1 MVKSFEFSR
10 SPRILFGAGKIEE
23 ISGIA
28 KSYGN
33 DILLVTGKNSF
44 LNSKHGE
51 YLLHTFN
58 LTGIHY
64 HKLIVNAEPS
74 VYMVDQAVIANKN
87 NTIKCVIAVGG
98 GSTIDAG
105 KAISAMLY
113 KTESVRDFLEGVGTK
128 DHPGTKIPFIAV
140 PTTSGTG
147 TEATKNAV
155 ISEIGIHGFKKSLR
169 HDNLMPDYAIVD
181 PELTLNCPPDITT
194 ASGMDCFTQLV
205 ESYLSVKAGP
215 MTDALA
221 FDGIKYVK
229 NSLVRSWKWGQDIEA
244 RTGMSYAA
252 LLSGICLANAN
263 LGVVHGFASS
273 IGGLFAIPH
282 GTVCGTLM
290 AVSNK
295 ITVENLRK
303 NDDSGIALQK
313 FVLLGKLFSETENK
327 SDDWYIDAFIDFL
340 YAWTDLFKL
349 NKLSKYGV
357 TQKHFNAIISKTDVK
372 ANPVKL
378 SEADYYRILEE
389 RL

>member
-1 MVKSFEFSR
+1 
-10 SPRILFGAGKIEE
+10 
-23 ISGIA
+23 
-28 KSYGN
+28 
-33 DILLVTGKNSF
+33 
-44 LNSKHGE
+44 
-51 YLLHTFN
+51 
-58 LTGIHY
+58 
-64 HKLIVNAEPS
+64 
-74 VYMVDQAVIANKN
+74 
-87 NTIKCVIAVGG
+87 
-98 GSTIDAG
+98 
-105 KAISAMLY
+105 
-113 KTESVRDFLEGVGTK
+113 
-128 DHPGTKIPFIAV
+128 
-140 PTTSGTG
+140 
-147 TEATKNAV
+147 
-155 ISEIGIHGFKKSLR
+155 
-169 HDNLMPDYAIVD
+169 MPDYAIVD
-181 PELTLNCPPDITT
+181 PELALNCPPDITT

-303 NDDSGIALQK
+303 NNDSGIALQK

-357 TQKHFNAIISKTDVK
+357 TQKHFNVIISKTDVK

>member
-98 GSTIDAG
+98 GSAIDAG

-155 ISEIGIHGFKKSLR
+155 ISEIGVHGFK
-169 HDNLMPDYAIVD
+169 NLYGTITLCLTMPL
-181 PELTLNCPPDITT
+181 LTLN
-194 ASGMDCFTQLV
+194 L
-205 ESYLSVKAGP
+205 
-215 MTDALA
+215 
-221 FDGIKYVK
+221 
-229 NSLVRSWKWGQDIEA
+229 
-244 RTGMSYAA
+244 
-252 LLSGICLANAN
+252 
-263 LGVVHGFASS
+263 H
-273 IGGLFAIPH
+273 
-282 GTVCGTLM
+282 
-290 AVSNK
+290 
-295 ITVENLRK
+295 
-303 NDDSGIALQK
+303 
-313 FVLLGKLFSETENK
+313 
-327 SDDWYIDAFIDFL
+327 
-340 YAWTDLFKL
+340 
-349 NKLSKYGV
+349 
-357 TQKHFNAIISKTDVK
+357 
-372 ANPVKL
+372 
-378 SEADYYRILEE
+378 
-389 RL
+389 